1 MKTKPDVVVLGEELM
16 ADSANTSKVKGSCN
30 YVPLLTRST
39 KEQ

>member
-30 YVPLLTRST
+30 HAYPVSAQPY
-39 KEQ
+39 